1 MQEET
6 NIGPADAKPS
16 DPDTTTDTRGG
27 EEVTAQEG
35 TEPGRQSNVGTKG
48 ESERPYGTAEGESA
62 TGVAQDRSA
71 PKESGM
77 PDVPPGDQAG

>member
-1 MQEET
+1 VQEEK

-27 EEVTAQEG
+27 EEVIQQEG
-35 TEPGRQSNVGTKG
+35 SESGRTPGAGTKG
-48 ESERPYGTAEGESA
+48 ESQRPYGTAEGESA
-62 TGVAQDRSA
+62 TGVAQDRSE

>member
-1 MQEET
+1 MQEEK
-6 NIGPADAKPS
+6 NIGPADMNPS

-48 ESERPYGTAEGESA
+48 ESDRPYGTSDVRDS
-62 TGVAQDRSA
+62 TGVDSEGS
-71 PKESGM
+71 ESQTG
-77 PDVPPGDQAG
+77 PSQPAGDQAG